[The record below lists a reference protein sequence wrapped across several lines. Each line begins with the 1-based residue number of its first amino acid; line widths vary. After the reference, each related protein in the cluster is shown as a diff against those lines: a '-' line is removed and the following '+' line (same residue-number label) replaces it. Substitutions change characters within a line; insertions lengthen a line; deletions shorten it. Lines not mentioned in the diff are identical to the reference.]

1 MSVDSRDLL
10 KFGLLT
16 VALIA
21 GWKSFWLGWIRGYRL
36 VLTMAG
42 EEQGET
48 ASKLNG
54 RRSIT
59 HFGDNV
65 VTGT

>member
-21 GWKSFWLGWIRGYRL
+21 GWFALASVSHNLIVESLFGWVGLGL
-36 VLTMAG
+36 SL
-42 EEQGET
+42 
-48 ASKLNG
+48 
-54 RRSIT
+54 
-59 HFGDNV
+59 
-65 VTGT
+65 GTYDGW

>member
-21 GWKSFWLGWIRGYRL
+21 GWFALASVSHNLIVESLFGWVGLGVIAWYLRWL
-36 VLTMAG
+36 VKNKVKPP
-42 EEQGET
+42 Q
-48 ASKLNG
+48 S
-54 RRSIT
+54 
-59 HFGDNV
+59 
-65 VTGT
+65 